1 MGNADSLTWITNGEK
16 LEKEVEEEEKLR
28 DALKLRSWYSLTE
41 EDYDSSSSAEIDLS
55 EPTNIH
61 Q

>member
-41 EDYDSSSSAEIDLS
+41 EDYDSSSSAEMES